1 MAAKKKAPKKRRR
14 LSRSRVLWDADLERP
29 AVKPGT
35 PNPCNLRV
43 KLALL
48 TGADVAALLQQYGG
62 NQMFAVHFVEGSMVS
77 LTISPTRGG
86 QD

>member
-1 MAAKKKAPKKRRR
+1 MKKKTKPKPKRPR
-14 LSRSRVLWDADLERP
+14 SRSRVLWQAELDRP

-35 PNPCNLRV
+35 ADPCNLQV

-48 TGADVAALLQQYGG
+48 TGADVAALVRRYGG
-62 NQMFAVHFVEGSMVS
+62 DQMFAVHFVEGSMVS
-77 LTISPTRGG
+77 LTISPTKGG